1 MDNDEWRDWVIP
13 VILIL
18 LVVIQIALLVWQIV
32 LNYES

>member
-1 MDNDEWRDWVIP
+1 MDDNKWGDWVIP

-18 LVVIQIALLVWQIV
+18 LAVIQIALLVWQIV